1 MIELK
6 PCPFCG
12 GEAKRGVARM
22 NANPRHFTC
31 VAYCVNC
38 LAEIR
43 MHYVVGAAIKNPE
56 SEAKRYIARM
66 WNRRAGNGGI
76 H

>member
-1 MIELK
+1 MAELK

-12 GEAKRGVARM
+12 GEAKCGVARM

-31 VAYCVNC
+31 VAYCTDC

-43 MHYVVGAAIKNPE
+43 INHVVGAAIQNTE
-56 SEAKRYIARM
+56 GAAKRYIARM
-66 WNRRAGNGGI
+66 WNRRVRNGGT